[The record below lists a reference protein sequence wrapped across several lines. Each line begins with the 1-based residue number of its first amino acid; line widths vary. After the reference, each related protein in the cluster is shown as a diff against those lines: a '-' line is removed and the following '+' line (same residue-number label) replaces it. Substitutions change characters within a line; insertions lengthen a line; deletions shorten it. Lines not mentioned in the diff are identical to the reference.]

1 MKQIASPIFQTFLVL
16 LSHNQI
22 DGWTSNKIWN
32 NLNLSKD
39 EKERI
44 NQQQLY
50 RILRKLVK
58 QGYLDKNIHA
68 DNSRLSTFVE
78 TEKMYEFRKQ
88 FDLIAVK
95 SDSKKLLCKTNELKE
110 KQKSYENQIK
120 ASEQALIDFPELK
133 TEIIKRK
140 NKLNQDIESIKY
152 YSEFLKSLLE

>member
-1 MKQIASPIFQTFLVL
+1 MKQIASPIFQSFLVL

-22 DGWTSNKIWN
+22 DGWTSHKIWN

-58 QGYLDKNIHA
+58 QGYLAKHIHA

-78 TEKMYEFRKQ
+78 TEEMYEFRKQ

-110 KQKSYENQIK
+110 KQKNYENQIK

-140 NKLNQDIESIKY
+140 NKLNQDVERIKY

>member
-1 MKQIASPIFQTFLVL
+1 MKQIASPIFQSFLTL

-22 DGWTSNKIWN
+22 DGWTSNKIWHD
-32 NLNLSKD
+32 LNLSKD

-58 QGYLDKNIHA
+58 QGYLAKHIHS
-68 DNSRLSTFVE
+68 DNPRLSTFVE
-78 TEKMYEFRKQ
+78 TESICEFRKK
-88 FDLIAVK
+88 FDLIIVK
-95 SDSKKLLCKTNELKE
+95 NDSKKLNFKTNELKE
-110 KQKSYENQIK
+110 KQMIYENQIK

-140 NKLNQDIESIKY
+140 NKLNQEIERIKY
-152 YSEFLKSLLE
+152 YSDFLKSLLE